1 MRIVVLATGGTI
13 AGVGEPGKDA
23 GYKPGQIAVADLV
36 SAVPEICKLAEISAE
51 QICNVNSDDITAE
64 IWLQL
69 AKRID
74 ELCGSSSVDG
84 VVVTH
89 GTDTMDETAF
99 FLALTLKTKKPV
111 VLTGS
116 MRPAT
121 AAEPDGPAN
130 LFGAVKSAVELAK
143 NNTTNRN
150 VYVFFGGELLDAC
163 KVQKC
168 SASDLQPMRADEMPV
183 TELPCF
189 DISSVMALPKVN
201 VVYFGVDSDPR
212 MLEYA
217 ANISD
222 GIVIAG
228 AGSGEFSKAF
238 SDALRHIEIPVVVS
252 TRINH
257 GYVTLNETLA
267 NGKISAGHLPP
278 QKAAVLLRLAL
289 MQTEEQSEIK
299 KYFSCF

>member
-13 AGVGEPGKDA
+13 AGVGEPGKNT
-23 GYKPGQIAVADLV
+23 GYESGQIAVADLV

-69 AKRID
+69 AARID
-74 ELCGSSSVDG
+74 ELCSSSSVDG
-84 VVVTH
+84 VVITH

-130 LFGAVKSAVELAK
+130 LLGAVKSVVELAK

-150 VYVFFGGELLDAC
+150 VYVFFGGKLLDAC

-168 SASDLQPMRADEMPV
+168 SASDLQPMHADEMPV

-189 DISSVMALPKVN
+189 DVSCVTTLPKVN

-217 ANISD
+217 ASISD

-238 SDALRHIEIPVVVS
+238 SEALRRIEIPVVVS

-267 NGKISAGHLPP
+267 NGRISAGRLPP

-289 MQTEEQSEIK
+289 MQTHEQLEIN
-299 KYFSCF
+299 KYFSLF

>member
-13 AGVGEPGKDA
+13 AGVGEPGKDT
-23 GYKPGQIAVADLV
+23 GYKSGQIAVADLV
-36 SAVPEICKLAEISAE
+36 SAIPEICKLAEISAE

-69 AKRID
+69 ARWID

-121 AAEPDGPAN
+121 ATEPDGPAN

-168 SASDLQPMRADEMPV
+168 SASDLQPMHADEMPV

-189 DISSVMALPKVN
+189 DVSCVTTLPKVN

-217 ANISD
+217 ASISD

-238 SDALRHIEIPVVVS
+238 SDALRRIEIPVVVS

-267 NGKISAGHLPP
+267 NGRISAGRLPP

-289 MQTEEQSEIK
+289 MQTHEQLEIN
-299 KYFSCF
+299 KYFSLF